1 MNKFDI
7 AALGAEGIAVVIMV
21 LAITALFGKR
31 IYDCYLAGGMRI
43 GKMNRDKQTLTMR
56 SMLAVYPA
64 ALALPLSLPPFGLE
78 VNAALWTVVGAT
90 IATIAPAVYIY
101 LKANWAYDDVQ
112 KATDYTAVALG
123 NFDKFIHTG
132 GDLIGRK
139 DLKITIEN
147 GPQHASFAPS
157 DIYVAKYLLAN
168 FEDVGHVIKATTK
181 KGLMPTGAPGGMYA
195 TKKTVRAYGISR
207 DDLKNYPN
215 VVRKRNAR
223 WL

>member
-64 ALALPLSLPPFGLE
+64 ALALPLSLPPFVLE

-101 LKANWAYDDVQ
+101 LKANWANDDVQ

-139 DLKITIEN
+139 DLKIAIEN
-147 GPQHASFAPS
+147 GPTFGALSS
-157 DIYVAKYLLAN
+157 SGVEVAKYLLAN
-168 FEDVGHVIKATTK
+168 FEDIGHVISKSSKKA
-181 KGLMPTGAPGGMYA
+181 LMPAGVTGGVYA
-195 TKKTVRAYGISR
+195 TKKTVRFYGISR
-207 DDLKNYPN
+207 EDLKNYPN